1 MNLRQRIRQK
11 MERQGRSDEEIEE
24 VLDRMADDERHD
36 YPEREEDNL
45 DRSREL
51 T

>member
-11 MERQGRSDEEIEE
+11 MERQGRTDDEIDE
-24 VLDRMADDERHD
+24 VLDRMADDERHS
-36 YPEREEDNL
+36 YPDREDDDTN
-45 DRSREL
+45 RTREL